1 MVTTLHNVPDAS
13 TPLVDR
19 EDERAIL
26 RELAR
31 RADTGDGQLV
41 LLGGEAG
48 IGKTTLAL
56 AVPTLAP
63 PGARLLIGHSY
74 DLMETPPYGPW
85 RDCFRHWP
93 EGVGI
98 PPAPLRMQG
107 DEPQTQEALFAQ
119 VHSAV
124 TALARSRLL
133 ILVLD
138 DLQWAD
144 PASLDL
150 FRHLAHDLAGRRILM
165 IGTYRN
171 DELTDAHPLK
181 ALLPRLMREM
191 PTTRLTLPRLLP
203 TNVTEMVTARFGA
216 GRQIDALSRS
226 VYQTT
231 AGNPLFVWEMCRALV
246 SAHAVRR
253 TAEGW
258 TVHATTLPSPPE
270 TLQELVAAR
279 IARLDPPARRIVEVA
294 AIIGQ
299 AFTFP
304 LLRQVLDQPEEEVLE
319 GLEQAAAAH
328 MIAEDDPAREQYHF
342 THPIIHEV
350 LYRAVLVTRR
360 RRWHRRI
367 GEAIEAAAVPGDEE
381 AYDRLAHHF
390 GQAHDGARAVR
401 YLILAGDA
409 AMRVFARATAA
420 EYYEDALALLART
433 AGEERD
439 QALLKLAYVI
449 AYSDPLR
456 SQQCAEEALRGFLAR
471 GDRFNI
477 AQVRWRL
484 GSSYWRFGRYAQAEE
499 QCRLAMQALREIG
512 DRDAAIAACG
522 PLLLTALR
530 DQGKYPDAIAEGE
543 ALLAI
548 VNERE
553 DRDTYCDLLFFTGHA
568 HVALAHAEDAYRL
581 MQRGLEG
588 QRALDNPY
596 PASSML
602 FLLFLDV
609 GLPFFGDRAAL
620 LADLVRQHG
629 EIAEAGRA
637 QAGVPLAWGWF
648 LPAYWAFLQG
658 DWGRARQEF
667 RTMPDPPP
675 ATVLHRAEWA
685 ICAAR
690 FALAEGRAADGIA
703 LLRRH
708 LPPPAAEWTLP
719 HHLHIRALDLLA
731 QLSLADHQLVAAKQA
746 LDEAAA
752 LLARSAYVP
761 AIAEHHLVW
770 AAFYRARGQAP
781 RALTSAT
788 TAYEQATAH
797 HDLFALVAAHRV
809 IGELAMERGAWR
821 IAAAELGHAEEI
833 AARIPAAYERALTAL
848 ALATFA
854 VTRTDAPDRAAAHDA
869 LAMAEAIIAP
879 LGAPHLTAQLDAL
892 RAQLSAVNP
901 AQAYGITAREADVLR
916 HLVEGASN
924 QEIADRLSISRR
936 TVDQHVSSIL
946 GKLGVANR
954 VAATSLALERGLVP
968 GN

>member
-1 MVTTLHNVPDAS
+1 MVTTPHNVPDAN

-26 RELAR
+26 RDLAR
-31 RADTGDGQLV
+31 RADAGDGQLV

-56 AVPTLAP
+56 AAPTLAP
-63 PGARLLIGHSY
+63 SGARVLIGRNY
-74 DLMETPPYGPW
+74 DLMETPPYGVW

-93 EGVGI
+93 EGIGI
-98 PPAPLRMQG
+98 LPAPLSMHG
-107 DEPQTQEALFAQ
+107 DEPPTQDALFAQ
-119 VHSAV
+119 VQSAV
-124 TALARSRLL
+124 AAIARSRLL
-133 ILVLD
+133 VLVLD

-171 DELTDAHPLK
+171 DDLTDAHPLK

-203 TNVTEMVTARFGA
+203 ANVTEMVTAQFGT

-226 VYQTT
+226 VYRTT

-246 SAHAVRR
+246 SARAVRR
-253 TAEGW
+253 TADGW
-258 TVHATTLPSPPE
+258 TVHSTTLPSPPE

-279 IARLDPPARRIVEVA
+279 IARLDPPARRVVEVA

-304 LLRQVLDQPEEEVLE
+304 LLRQVLDQPEEDVLE
-319 GLEQAAAAH
+319 GLEQAAATH
-328 MIAEDDPAREQYHF
+328 MIAEDDPTREQYQF

-360 RRWHRRI
+360 RQWHRRI
-367 GEAIEAAAVPGDEE
+367 GEAIEAAVPGDEA

-409 AMRVFARATAA
+409 AMRIFARATAA
-420 EYYEDALALLART
+420 EYYEDALALLAHA

-484 GSSYWRFGRYAQAEE
+484 GSSYWRFGRYARAEE
-499 QCRLAMQALREIG
+499 QCRLAMQSLQEIG
-512 DRDAAIAACG
+512 DSDAAIAACG

-530 DQGKYPDAIAEGE
+530 DQGKYHDAIAEGQ
-543 ALLAI
+543 ALLGI
-548 VNERE
+548 VNEQE
-553 DRDTYCDLLFFTGHA
+553 DRDTYFDLLFFTGHA
-568 HVALAHAEDAYRL
+568 HGALAHTTDAYRL
-581 MQRGLEG
+581 MQSGLEG
-588 QRALDNPY
+588 QRILGNPY

-609 GLPFFGDRAAL
+609 GLPFFADRAAV
-620 LADLVRQHG
+620 LADLVHQHG

-637 QAGVPLAWGWF
+637 HAGVPLAWGWF
-648 LPAYWAFLQG
+648 LPAYWAFLRG
-658 DWGRARQEF
+658 DWNRARQELCA
-667 RTMPDPPP
+667 MPDPPP
-675 ATVLHRAEWA
+675 TTVLHRAEWA
-685 ICAAR
+685 VCAAQ
-690 FALAEGRAADGIA
+690 FALAEGRAAEGID
-703 LLRRH
+703 LLRRQ
-708 LPPPAAEWTLP
+708 LPPPGAEWTLP

-731 QLSLADHQLVAAKQA
+731 RLSLVDHQLVAAKQA

-752 LLARSAYVP
+752 LLARSVYIP
-761 AIAEHHLVW
+761 AIAEHHLAW

-788 TAYEQATAH
+788 TAAEQATAH
-797 HDLFALVAAHRV
+797 HDLVALAASRRV
-809 IGELAMERGAWR
+809 IGELAMERGAWH
-821 IAAAELGHAEEI
+821 IAEAELRHAEEI
-833 AARIPAAYERALTAL
+833 AARLPAAYERALTAL
-848 ALATFA
+848 ALATFH

-869 LAMAEAIIAP
+869 LATAETIITP
-879 LGAPHLTAQLDAL
+879 LGAPHLTAQFDAL
-892 RAQLSAVNP
+892 HTQLHAVNP
-901 AQAYGITAREADVLR
+901 AQAYGITARETDVLR
-916 HLVEGASN
+916 HLVAGVSN

-946 GKLGVANR
+946 GKLGVTNR

-968 GN
+968 PN